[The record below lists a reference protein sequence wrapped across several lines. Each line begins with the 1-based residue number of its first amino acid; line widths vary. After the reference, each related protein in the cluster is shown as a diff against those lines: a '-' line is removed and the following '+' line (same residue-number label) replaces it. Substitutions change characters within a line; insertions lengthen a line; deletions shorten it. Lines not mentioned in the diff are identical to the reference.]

1 MGSNPSWPASLQNLS
16 YGVRH
21 VLAKAKNFL
30 QEVNLELGKV
40 TWPTRKETVATAWI
54 VVVIIVL
61 ISLYLGACD
70 VVLAKLMRLIL
81 G

>member
-1 MGSNPSWPASLQNLS
+1 VSA
-16 YGVRH
+16 
-21 VLAKAKNFL
+21 VLAKTKNFFE
-30 QEVNLELGKV
+30 EVKLELGKV
-40 TWPTRKETVATAWI
+40 TWPTRKETVSTTWV

-81 G
+81 A

>member
-1 MGSNPSWPASLQNLS
+1 
-16 YGVRH
+16 

-30 QEVNLELGKV
+30 QEVNVELGKV

>member
-1 MGSNPSWPASLQNLS
+1 M
-16 YGVRH
+16 RH

-30 QEVNLELGKV
+30 QEVNVELGKV

-70 VVLAKLMRLIL
+70 VILAKLMRLIL

>member
-1 MGSNPSWPASLQNLS
+1 MRL
-16 YGVRH
+16 
-21 VLAKAKNFL
+21 VLAKTNKFL
-30 QEVNLELGKV
+30 QEVKVELGKV
-40 TWPTRKETVATAWI
+40 TWPARKETVATTWI

-70 VVLAKLMRLIL
+70 VILAKLMRLIL